1 MRSARQMRR
10 AVAAIRSQR
19 PAQTAFA
26 YALGHPGVASGIL
39 GTTRIGSLDEVLATR
54 VEALGPTERQQLV
67 EPSATDRVRPVSKS
81 SPGTAA
87 VAAVWSP

>member
-39 GTTRIGSLDEVLATR
+39 GTTRIRSLDEVLATR

-67 EPSATDRVRPVSKS
+67 EAFGDGQGSPSQ
-81 SPGTAA
+81 
-87 VAAVWSP
+87 